1 MGFTATEDKVV
12 LLSIIYSQVFTQS
25 TERSHS
31 QQGSEAAHM
40 PSFLLRDVVWAPGN
54 IPSSLVFK
62 TQSRLNTK

>member
-31 QQGSEAAHM
+31 QQDSEAAHM
-40 PSFLLRDVVWAPGN
+40 PSFLGMWCGLQATSPP
-54 IPSSLVFK
+54 PSYSKHKVD
-62 TQSRLNTK
+62 